1 MAASARECV
10 KPESEGMSTLHQHYQ
25 NALDSFLNYMLI
37 ERNFSVNTRESYNN
51 DLRRYLLFMQQSS
64 RGMEVITNHH
74 IEEFMGE
81 LYSIGLEASSI
92 ARNISAIR
100 SFHKFLVLERTLV
113 ANPAENIHQP
123 KKSQYLP
130 SVLTVEET
138 MRLLAAPQAIHPP
151 GKYDLRDKAIVEL
164 LYATGVRVSE
174 LINIRQQSLY
184 LDAGFVRIFGKG
196 SKERLVPVGSSAVEW
211 VKQYQAELR
220 ISLVQRNSDDYLFLN
235 ARGIKLS
242 RMALFA
248 MVRKYAIMA
257 GIEKNISPHTF
268 RHTFATHLLEGGADL
283 RAVQE
288 MLGHRSIVTTQIYT
302 HIDRSFIKE
311 VHKTFHP
318 RG

>member
-1 MAASARECV
+1 MN
-10 KPESEGMSTLHQHYQ
+10 TLHHD
-25 NALDSFLNYMLI
+25 NRKALESFLNYMLI
-37 ERNFSVNTRESYNN
+37 ERNFSANTRESYCN
-51 DLRRYLLFMQQSS
+51 DLKHYLNYMQHSS
-64 RGMEVITNHH
+64 RAMEIITSHH
-74 IEEFMGE
+74 IEEYIGE
-81 LYSIGLEASSI
+81 LYTIGLEATSI

-100 SFHKFLVLERTLV
+100 SFHKFLISERALNT
-113 ANPAENIHQP
+113 NPAENIHQP
-123 KKSQYLP
+123 KKAQYLP
-130 SVLTVEET
+130 SVLTVDET
-138 MRLLAAPQAIHPP
+138 MRLLAAPEGLNPP
-151 GKYDLRDKAIVEL
+151 GKYDLRDKAMLEL
-164 LYATGVRVSE
+164 LYATGARVSE

-196 SKERLVPVGSSAVEW
+196 SKERLVPVGSSAIAW
-211 VKQYQAELR
+211 IRRYQTELR
-220 ISLVQRNSDDYLFLN
+220 LSQVQRNSDDYLFLN

-242 RMALFA
+242 RMALFS
-248 MVRKYAIMA
+248 MVRKYAIIA

-288 MLGHRSIVTTQIYT
+288 MLGHRSIVTTQMYT

>member
-1 MAASARECV
+1 MH
-10 KPESEGMSTLHQHYQ
+10 TLHHDYQ
-25 NALDSFLNYMLI
+25 NVLESFLNYMLI
-37 ERNFSVNTRESYNN
+37 ERNFSANTRESYSN
-51 DLRRYLLFMQQSS
+51 DLKRYLIFMQHRS
-64 RGMEVITNHH
+64 RRLEMITKEH

-81 LYSIGLEASSI
+81 LYDIGLEASSI

-100 SFHKFLVLERTLV
+100 SFHKFLVIERTLNT
-113 ANPAENIHQP
+113 NPAENIHQP
-123 KKSQYLP
+123 KKAQYLP
-130 SVLTVEET
+130 SVLTVDET
-138 MRLLAAPQAIHPP
+138 MRLLAAPQSVNPP
-151 GKYDLRDKAIVEL
+151 GKYVLRDKAMLEL

-196 SKERLVPVGSSAVEW
+196 SKERLVPVGTSAIGW
-211 VKQYQAELR
+211 VTRYQAELR
-220 ISLVQRNSDDYLFLN
+220 IALVQRNSDDYLFLN

-242 RMALFA
+242 RMALFT
-248 MVRKYAIMA
+248 MVQKYAVMA

-302 HIDRSFIKE
+302 HIDRLFIKE

>member
-1 MAASARECV
+1 M
-10 KPESEGMSTLHQHYQ
+10 LHQHYQ
-25 NALDSFLNYMLI
+25 MALDSFLNHMLI
-37 ERNFSVNTRESYNN
+37 ERNFSVNTRESYSN
-51 DLRRYLLFMQQSS
+51 DLKRYLLFMQQNS
-64 RGMEVITNHH
+64 RPMEVITQHH

-81 LYSIGLEASSI
+81 LYALGLEASSI

-100 SFHKFLVLERTLV
+100 SFHKFLVIERILGT
-113 ANPAENIHQP
+113 NPAENLHQP
-123 KKSQYLP
+123 KKAQYLP
-130 SVLTVEET
+130 SVLTVDET
-138 MRLLAAPQAIHPP
+138 TRLLAAPQAVNPP
-151 GKYDLRDKAIVEL
+151 GKYDLRDKAILEL

-196 SKERLVPVGSSAVEW
+196 SKERLVPVGSSAIAW
-211 VKQYQAELR
+211 IRQYQSELR
-220 ISLVQRNSDDYLFLN
+220 LSLVQRNSDDYLFLN

-242 RMALFA
+242 RMALFT
-248 MVRKYAIMA
+248 MVQKYAVMA

-288 MLGHRSIVTTQIYT
+288 MLGHCSIVTTQIYT

-311 VHKTFHP
+311 VHRTFHP

>member
-1 MAASARECV
+1 MN
-10 KPESEGMSTLHQHYQ
+10 TLHHDYQ
-25 NALDSFLNYMLI
+25 NVLESFLNYMLI
-37 ERNFSVNTRESYNN
+37 ERNFSANTRESYSN
-51 DLRRYLLFMQQSS
+51 DLKRYLIFMQHRS
-64 RGMEVITNHH
+64 RRLEMITKEH

-81 LYSIGLEASSI
+81 LYDIGLEASSI

-100 SFHKFLVLERTLV
+100 SFHKFLVIERTLNT
-113 ANPAENIHQP
+113 NPAENIHQP
-123 KKSQYLP
+123 KKAQYLP
-130 SVLTVEET
+130 SVLTVDET
-138 MRLLAAPQAIHPP
+138 MRLLAAPQSVNPP
-151 GKYDLRDKAIVEL
+151 GKYVLRDKAMLEL

-196 SKERLVPVGSSAVEW
+196 SKERLVPVGTSAIGW
-211 VKQYQAELR
+211 VTRYQAELR
-220 ISLVQRNSDDYLFLN
+220 IALVQRNSDDDLFLN

-242 RMALFA
+242 RMALFT
-248 MVRKYAIMA
+248 MVQKYAVMA

-302 HIDRSFIKE
+302 HIDRLFIKE

>member
-1 MAASARECV
+1 MDTR
-10 KPESEGMSTLHQHYQ
+10 HHDYRI
-25 NALDSFLNYMLI
+25 ALESFLNYMLI
-37 ERNFSVNTRESYNN
+37 ERNFSANTRESYSN
-51 DLRRYLLFMQQSS
+51 DLNRYLLFMQFNS
-64 RGMEVITNHH
+64 RPMKLITSHH
-74 IEEFMGE
+74 IEEFIGE

-100 SFHKFLVLERTLV
+100 SFHKFLAIERTLDT
-113 ANPAENIHQP
+113 NPAENIHQP
-123 KKSQYLP
+123 KKAQYLP
-130 SVLTVEET
+130 SVLTVDET
-138 MRLLAAPQAIHPP
+138 TRLLAAPEQLNPP
-151 GKYDLRDKAIVEL
+151 GKYDLRDKAMLEL

-174 LINIRQQSLY
+174 LINIRQQALY

-196 SKERLVPVGSSAVEW
+196 SKERLVPVGGSAIAW
-211 VKQYQAELR
+211 IKRYQDELR
-220 ISLVQRNSDDYLFLN
+220 LSLVQRNSDDYLFLN

-242 RMALFA
+242 RMALFT
-248 MVRKYAIMA
+248 MVQKYAVIA

>member
-1 MAASARECV
+1 MN
-10 KPESEGMSTLHQHYQ
+10 TLHHDYQ
-25 NALDSFLNYMLI
+25 NVLESFLNYMLI
-37 ERNFSVNTRESYNN
+37 ERNFSANTRESYSN
-51 DLRRYLLFMQQSS
+51 DLKRYLVFMHHRS
-64 RGMEVITNHH
+64 RRLEMITKEH
-74 IEEFMGE
+74 IEEFMGK
-81 LYSIGLEASSI
+81 LYDIGLEASSI

-100 SFHKFLVLERTLV
+100 SFHKFLVIERTLNT
-113 ANPAENIHQP
+113 NPAENIHQP
-123 KKSQYLP
+123 KKAQYLP
-130 SVLTVEET
+130 SVLTVDET
-138 MRLLAAPQAIHPP
+138 MRLLAAPQSLSPP
-151 GKYDLRDKAIVEL
+151 GKYVLRDKAMLEL

-196 SKERLVPVGSSAVEW
+196 SKERLVPVGTSAIGW
-211 VKQYQAELR
+211 VTRYQAELR
-220 ISLVQRNSDDYLFLN
+220 IALVQRNSDDYLFLN

-242 RMALFA
+242 RMALFT
-248 MVRKYAIMA
+248 MVQKYAVMA

-302 HIDRSFIKE
+302 HIDRLFIKE

>member
-1 MAASARECV
+1 MD
-10 KPESEGMSTLHQHYQ
+10 TLHQHYQ
-25 NALDSFLNYMLI
+25 STLESFLNYMLI
-37 ERNFSVNTRESYNN
+37 ERNFSANTRESYSN
-51 DLRRYLLFMQQSS
+51 DLKRYLLFMQHNS
-64 RGMEVITNHH
+64 RAMEQITTHH
-74 IEEFMGE
+74 VEEFIGE
-81 LYSIGLEASSI
+81 LYAIGLEASSI

-100 SFHKFLVLERTLV
+100 SFHKFLVIERALDT
-113 ANPAENIHQP
+113 NPAENLHQP
-123 KKSQYLP
+123 KKAQYLP
-130 SVLTVEET
+130 SVLTVDET
-138 MRLLAAPQAIHPP
+138 MRLLAVPKALYPP
-151 GKYDLRDKAIVEL
+151 GKYDLRDQAMLEL

-196 SKERLVPVGSSAVEW
+196 SKERLVPVGSSAIEW
-211 VKQYQAELR
+211 VKRYQAELR
-220 ISLVQRNSDDYLFLN
+220 LSLVQRNSDDYLFLN

>member
-1 MAASARECV
+1 MN
-10 KPESEGMSTLHQHYQ
+10 TLHHDYQ
-25 NALDSFLNYMLI
+25 NVLESFLNYMLI
-37 ERNFSVNTRESYNN
+37 ERNFSANTRESYSN
-51 DLRRYLLFMQQSS
+51 DLKRYLIFMQHRS
-64 RGMEVITNHH
+64 RRLEMITKEH

-81 LYSIGLEASSI
+81 LYDIGLEASSI

-100 SFHKFLVLERTLV
+100 SFHKFLVIERTLNT
-113 ANPAENIHQP
+113 NPAENIHQP
-123 KKSQYLP
+123 KKAQYLP
-130 SVLTVEET
+130 SVLTVDET
-138 MRLLAAPQAIHPP
+138 MRLLAAPQSVNPP
-151 GKYDLRDKAIVEL
+151 GKYVLRDKAMLEL

-196 SKERLVPVGSSAVEW
+196 SKERLVPVGTSAIGW
-211 VKQYQAELR
+211 VTRYQAELR
-220 ISLVQRNSDDYLFLN
+220 IALVQRNSDDYLFLN

-242 RMALFA
+242 RMALFT
-248 MVRKYAIMA
+248 MVQKYAVMA

-302 HIDRSFIKE
+302 HIDRLFIKE